1 MPSKILAILFFI
13 LQIQAATGQYKTELF
28 VALDGSGD
36 FTSIQEAIDNA
47 KAFPYERI
55 TIHIKNGV
63 YREKV
68 KVHAWNPMITLLG
81 ESREKTVITW
91 DDYFDKIARGR
102 NSTFHTWTLLVQG
115 NDFRAENLT
124 IENTAGP
131 VGQALALSVEAD
143 RCRFINCAFKGHQD
157 TLYTAGEG
165 ARQYYK
171 NCYIEGTTDF
181 IFGEATAVFDHC
193 EVHSLTNSFVT
204 AASTPKGA
212 EYGYVFLHCR
222 LTAAE
227 GVDKVYL
234 GRPWRSFARTVYLH
248 CELGPHIL
256 PKGWDNWSSADNE
269 KTAYYAE
276 YQSAGPGAAPDQRAG
291 WSHQLTKREAR
302 RYTLARIFRGW
313 AP

>member
-1 MPSKILAILFFI
+1 MPYKILTFLAFI
-13 LQIQAATGQYKTELF
+13 LQLQTATAQYKTELY

-68 KVHAWNPMITLLG
+68 KVHAWNPMITLVG

-124 IENTAGP
+124 VENTAGP

-143 RCRFINCAFKGHQD
+143 RCVFINCAFKGRQD
-157 TLYTAGEG
+157 TVYTAQEG
-165 ARQYYK
+165 GRQYFK

-181 IFGEATAVFDHC
+181 IFGEATVVFEDC
-193 EVHSLTNSFVT
+193 EIRALTNSFVT
-204 AASTPKGA
+204 AASTPKGTA
-212 EYGYVFLHCR
+212 YGYVFLHCR
-222 LTAAE
+222 LTASDGAQ
-227 GVDKVYL
+227 KVYL
-234 GRPWRSFARTVYLH
+234 GRPWRAHARTVYLY
-248 CELGPHIL
+248 CELGAHIL
-256 PKGWDNWSSADNE
+256 PKGWDNWSSAGNE
-269 KTAYYAE
+269 KTAFYAE
-276 YQSAGPGAAPDQRAG
+276 YQSTGPGAAPDQRVA
-291 WSHQLTKREAR
+291 WSHQLTKKEAK
-302 RYTLARIFRGW
+302 RYTLERIFRGW
-313 AP
+313 QP